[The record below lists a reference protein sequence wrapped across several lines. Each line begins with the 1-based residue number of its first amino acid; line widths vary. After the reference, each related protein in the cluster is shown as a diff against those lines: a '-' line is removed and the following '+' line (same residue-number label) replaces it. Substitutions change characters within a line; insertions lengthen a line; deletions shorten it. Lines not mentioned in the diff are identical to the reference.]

1 MLSLIKINNLALIEE
16 ITWEMGSGLIGITG
30 ETGAG
35 KSMIIGALKLIVGQR
50 ADNGLIR
57 TGKDTCTVEAVFDL
71 KDCKEINSILEEA
84 GLEACTENQLVIRRV
99 IDRKTPNRQ
108 FINCSPVTLN
118 TLKSIGKLLVDLHG
132 PHDHHSLFSAD
143 RQLSLL
149 DAYAGLAE
157 ITEEHALAYRKLRT
171 IENEY
176 ECLINSERSNEQAID
191 LLKHQIN
198 EIDEADINPD
208 EEEDLNN
215 RYQVSRNSKN
225 LLETSSRIISE
236 LQGEENSVVD
246 QLMQLTRL
254 FKELEKH
261 DPSTT
266 RYTEKI
272 ETALVEIQELQSQ
285 MDFYAAS
292 VEMDPS
298 EIESIEER
306 VDLIETLKRKYGNNL
321 QEVLSFRE
329 EAQKK
334 LDKTENRHDEL
345 NRLEREIEDAR
356 SEMFKISEI
365 ITKKRSSAAPKLGK
379 LVTKELMELGF
390 KKSKFEILLEAKE
403 QPTAHGHET
412 VEFLFSPNPG
422 EPSKPLRAI
431 ASSGEMSRV
440 MLALKGTLAREDSIP
455 VLVFDEI
462 DANVG
467 GEIARTVG
475 TKMCSLGNSHQVIS
489 ISHLPQVAS
498 MAESHF
504 VVQKEFTKDGRT
516 RSKIRSVKD
525 NERVSEL
532 ARMLGGEKQT
542 AEEHAKNLMTAAA

>member
-99 IDRKTPNRQ
+99 IDRKTHNRQ

-149 DAYAGLAE
+149 DAYAGLTE
-157 ITEEHALAYRKLRT
+157 TTEEHALAYRKLRT

-266 RYTEKI
+266 RYTEKF
-272 ETALVEIQELQSQ
+272 ETTYLTK
-285 MDFYAAS
+285 
-292 VEMDPS
+292 
-298 EIESIEER
+298 SIISGFI
-306 VDLIETLKRKYGNNL
+306 LLKTPYTH
-321 QEVLSFRE
+321 V
-329 EAQKK
+329 
-334 LDKTENRHDEL
+334 
-345 NRLEREIEDAR
+345 
-356 SEMFKISEI
+356 
-365 ITKKRSSAAPKLGK
+365 PKL
-379 LVTKELMELGF
+379 
-390 KKSKFEILLEAKE
+390 
-403 QPTAHGHET
+403 
-412 VEFLFSPNPG
+412 
-422 EPSKPLRAI
+422 
-431 ASSGEMSRV
+431 
-440 MLALKGTLAREDSIP
+440 
-455 VLVFDEI
+455 
-462 DANVG
+462 
-467 GEIARTVG
+467 
-475 TKMCSLGNSHQVIS
+475 
-489 ISHLPQVAS
+489 
-498 MAESHF
+498 
-504 VVQKEFTKDGRT
+504 
-516 RSKIRSVKD
+516 
-525 NERVSEL
+525 
-532 ARMLGGEKQT
+532 
-542 AEEHAKNLMTAAA
+542 